1 MRHLVASRALALV
14 LLAVVALTIAILAG
28 SLGNAGLLATRT
40 AQAAFTNPDSGD
52 AGLQFQTRLADDGGQ
67 QDDLLRQALADAFSP
82 VAVTTWTT
90 VLSEPVRLDGGRV
103 VLYSGER
110 YSPEFLELVEGAWP
124 SGPGEAALQAD
135 AAARLGLVS
144 GSEVPVGDRAVTV
157 SALWR
162 AKDPAAPLWL
172 GDPLVTAGTDGS
184 SSGSLVVDRSIVEAT
199 SSPFIQ
205 WVALPEV
212 ASITP
217 QQLRGLAE
225 RAGTAAQAA
234 EVADLTGRG
243 LLVTG
248 DLGPT
253 AEQAARQ
260 SASGDAFGVVPVSVL
275 VLIADEPTGQLDSDT
290 AATIMDLIVE
300 LTHERGLAS
309 VVSTHDPLL
318 IARADRVVRLL
329 DGAVSE
335 PS

>member
-1 MRHLVASRALALV
+1 MTTWTRWATRHLVASRALALV

-40 AQAAFTNPDSGD
+40 AQAAFTNPGSGD

-82 VAVTTWTT
+82 VAVTTWAT

-217 QQLRGLAE
+217 QQ
-225 RAGTAAQAA
+225 
-234 EVADLTGRG
+234 
-243 LLVTG
+243 
-248 DLGPT
+248 
-253 AEQAARQ
+253 
-260 SASGDAFGVVPVSVL
+260 
-275 VLIADEPTGQLDSDT
+275 
-290 AATIMDLIVE
+290 
-300 LTHERGLAS
+300 
-309 VVSTHDPLL
+309 
-318 IARADRVVRLL
+318 
-329 DGAVSE
+329 
-335 PS
+335 